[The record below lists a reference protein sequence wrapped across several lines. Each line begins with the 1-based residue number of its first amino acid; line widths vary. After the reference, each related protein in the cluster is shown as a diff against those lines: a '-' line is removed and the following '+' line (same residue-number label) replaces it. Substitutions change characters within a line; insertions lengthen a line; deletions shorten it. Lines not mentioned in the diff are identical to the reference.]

1 MSMTFPSSLWLL
13 FFLRAAV
20 TFCLTYSCPLEP
32 ACALV
37 CVMQEKL
44 NVIIYTEGLQ
54 IHMIQCGD
62 TPEAVRML
70 IYLCVVNPGT
80 GVLGTLLL
88 A

>member
-1 MSMTFPSSLWLL
+1 
-13 FFLRAAV
+13 
-20 TFCLTYSCPLEP
+20 
-32 ACALV
+32 
-37 CVMQEKL
+37 
-44 NVIIYTEGLQ
+44 
-54 IHMIQCGD
+54 MIQCGD